1 MRALKGDEF
10 DPKGLIA
17 EAYNIEGITASEC
30 RTIFLDFALNLEGD
44 SATAIN
50 ILLKRFDREDH
61 PMTLVLRDGLTAS
74 DRPRRRG
81 GWRNRER
88 P

>member
-17 EAYNIEGITASEC
+17 EAYNIEGITPAQC
-30 RTIFLDFALNLEGD
+30 RTIFLDFALSLEGD
-44 SATAIN
+44 STTAIN
-50 ILLKRFDREDH
+50 ILLKRFDREHH
-61 PMTLVLRDGLTAS
+61 PMTDVLRDGLS
-74 DRPRRRG
+74 VGDRPRRRG
-81 GWRNRER
+81 GWRSRER